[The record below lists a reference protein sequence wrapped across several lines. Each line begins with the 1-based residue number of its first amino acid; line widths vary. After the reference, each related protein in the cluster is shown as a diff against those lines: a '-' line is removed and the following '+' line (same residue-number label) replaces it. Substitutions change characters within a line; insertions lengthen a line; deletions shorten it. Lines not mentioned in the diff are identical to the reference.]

1 MFYDRRPRVC
11 PEPHLLVHPEDDQIH
26 HADTIEEFL
35 HALEDLT
42 EVEGDERPRK
52 VITFFHNMRGFD
64 GNFVLEALYDQGR
77 AVEKPLTQGAKI
89 LYFESGNLIF
99 KDSMNFFAMALENF
113 PATFNLREL
122 HKGFFPH
129 AFNREENFEYSGE
142 YPPKED
148 YHPDEMDSKKRDKFL
163 AWHARKV
170 AEQAVFNFQ
179 EELLKYC
186 ESDVKLLKEE
196 CLKFVAEFEEIAGFN
211 PLVEAVTIAS
221 ACNLFWR
228 REKLEADLIALEPQ
242 GGWRGNRINQSKIAL
257 EWLYYQD
264 HLLGGMGRVRHVRN
278 GGKVQV
284 GTPGEMVYVDGYDET
299 THTIFEFYGCYYHG
313 CPRCFKRQRDV
324 RRNCHADRTVNEV
337 YEATERKAA
346 MLRLC
351 GYHVVEKW
359 ECEFQ
364 EEKKTDPT
372 LKAFLD
378 DLDMVPPLDPRD
390 AFYGGRT
397 GAVSLYA
404 KAKEGES
411 IKYCDVTSLYP
422 WVNKYKEYPVRFPLI
437 YTNPSDKEIDHY
449 FGLAQVDILAP
460 QHLFHPVLP
469 DQAGGKLTF
478 PLCSACVREEQ
489 QKPWLER
496 TNLFPHTDQE
506 RMLRGTWA
514 TSELQKAVELG
525 YRIVKIHEV
534 WHFQEEDRR
543 VGLFADYVNT
553 WLKIKQESAGWPDEC
568 HTPEQKDAYLRDY
581 EEKEGIRLEQVA
593 KNPGRKQVAKMMLN
607 R

>member
-1 MFYDRRPRVC
+1 
-11 PEPHLLVHPEDDQIH
+11 
-26 HADTIEEFL
+26 
-35 HALEDLT
+35 
-42 EVEGDERPRK
+42 
-52 VITFFHNMRGFD
+52 
-64 GNFVLEALYDQGR
+64 
-77 AVEKPLTQGAKI
+77 
-89 LYFESGNLIF
+89 
-99 KDSMNFFAMALENF
+99 
-113 PATFNLREL
+113 
-122 HKGFFPH
+122 
-129 AFNREENFEYSGE
+129 
-142 YPPKED
+142 
-148 YHPDEMDSKKRDKFL
+148 MDSKKRDKFL

-186 ESDVKLLKEE
+186 KSDVKLLKEG

-228 REKLEADLIALEPQ
+228 REKLETDLIALEPQ

-278 GGKVQV
+278 GGEVQV
-284 GTPGEMVYVDGYDET
+284 GTPGEMVYVDGYDEN

-364 EEKKTDPT
+364 EEKKTDPA

-404 KAKEGES
+404 KAEEGES

-437 YTNPSDKEIDHY
+437 YTNPWSIPIR
-449 FGLAQVDILAP
+449 AVRI
-460 QHLFHPVLP
+460 
-469 DQAGGKLTF
+469 
-478 PLCSACVREEQ
+478 CSEDVMEVVTTRADEEVEWSL
-489 QKPWLER
+489 K
-496 TNLFPHTDQE
+496 TNLFIAIFTTAHARLKLYSALETLQQRVLYYD
-506 RMLRGTWA
+506 A
-514 TSELQKAVELG
+514 ELVILKWRPGQVEIPL
-525 YRIVKIHEV
+525 
-534 WHFQEEDRR
+534 
-543 VGLFADYVNT
+543 
-553 WLKIKQESAGWPDEC
+553 
-568 HTPEQKDAYLRDY
+568 
-581 EEKEGIRLEQVA
+581 
-593 KNPGRKQVAKMMLN
+593 
-607 R
+607 

>member
-1 MFYDRRPRVC
+1 
-11 PEPHLLVHPEDDQIH
+11 
-26 HADTIEEFL
+26 
-35 HALEDLT
+35 
-42 EVEGDERPRK
+42 
-52 VITFFHNMRGFD
+52 
-64 GNFVLEALYDQGR
+64 
-77 AVEKPLTQGAKI
+77 
-89 LYFESGNLIF
+89 
-99 KDSMNFFAMALENF
+99 
-113 PATFNLREL
+113 
-122 HKGFFPH
+122 
-129 AFNREENFEYSGE
+129 
-142 YPPKED
+142 
-148 YHPDEMDSKKRDKFL
+148 
-163 AWHARKV
+163 
-170 AEQAVFNFQ
+170 
-179 EELLKYC
+179 
-186 ESDVKLLKEE
+186 
-196 CLKFVAEFEEIAGFN
+196 
-211 PLVEAVTIAS
+211 
-221 ACNLFWR
+221 
-228 REKLEADLIALEPQ
+228 
-242 GGWRGNRINQSKIAL
+242 
-257 EWLYYQD
+257 
-264 HLLGGMGRVRHVRN
+264 MGRVRHVRN
-278 GGKVQV
+278 GGEVQV

-324 RRNCHADRTVNEV
+324 TRNCHADRTVNEV

-346 MLRLC
+346 MLRLS

-364 EEKKTDPT
+364 EAKKTDPA

-390 AFYGGRT
+390 AFYGGRV

-404 KAKEGES
+404 KAEEGES

-422 WVNKYKEYPVRFPLI
+422 WVNKYKEYLVRFPLI
-437 YTNPSDKEIDHY
+437 YTNPSDQEIDHY

-469 DQAGGKLTF
+469 VRAGGKLTF

-496 TNLFPHTDQE
+496 TSLCPHTDQE

-514 TSELQKAVELG
+514 TPELQKAVELG

>member
-1 MFYDRRPRVC
+1 
-11 PEPHLLVHPEDDQIH
+11 
-26 HADTIEEFL
+26 
-35 HALEDLT
+35 
-42 EVEGDERPRK
+42 
-52 VITFFHNMRGFD
+52 
-64 GNFVLEALYDQGR
+64 
-77 AVEKPLTQGAKI
+77 
-89 LYFESGNLIF
+89 
-99 KDSMNFFAMALENF
+99 
-113 PATFNLREL
+113 
-122 HKGFFPH
+122 
-129 AFNREENFEYSGE
+129 
-142 YPPKED
+142 
-148 YHPDEMDSKKRDKFL
+148 MDSKKRDKFL

-179 EELLKYC
+179 EEPLKYC
-186 ESDVKLLKEE
+186 ESDVKLLKEG
-196 CLKFVAEFEEIAGFN
+196 CFKFVAEFEEIAGFN

-228 REKLEADLIALEPQ
+228 REKLESDLIALEPQ

-257 EWLYYQD
+257 EWLHYQD

-278 GGKVQV
+278 GGEVQV
-284 GTPGEMVYVDGYDET
+284 GTPGEMVYVDGYEEN

-346 MLRLC
+346 MLRLS

-364 EEKKTDPT
+364 EAKKTDPA

-404 KAKEGES
+404 KAEEEES
-411 IKYCDVTSLYP
+411 IKYCDVTSPYP
-422 WVNKYKEYPVRFPLI
+422 WVNKYKENPVRFPLI
-437 YTNPSDKEIDHY
+437 YTNPSDQEIDHY

-460 QHLFHPVLP
+460 QHLFHPILP
-469 DQAGGKLTF
+469 VWAGGKLTF
-478 PLCSACVREEQ
+478 PICSACVRGEQ
-489 QKPWLER
+489 QKFWLER
-496 TNLFPHTDQE
+496 TNLCSHTDHE

-514 TSELQKAVELG
+514 TPELQKAVELG
-525 YRIVKIHEV
+525 YRIVKIHEA
-534 WHFQEEDRR
+534 WHFHEADRW

-553 WLKIKQESAGWPDEC
+553 WLKIKQESLGWPDEC
-568 HTPEQKDAYLRDY
+568 HTPEQKDAYLRDH